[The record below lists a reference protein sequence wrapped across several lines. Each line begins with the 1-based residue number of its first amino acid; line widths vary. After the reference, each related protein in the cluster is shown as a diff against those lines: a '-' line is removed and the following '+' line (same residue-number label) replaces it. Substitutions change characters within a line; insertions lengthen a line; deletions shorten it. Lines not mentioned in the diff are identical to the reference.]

1 MVAEASHEGPASW
14 LGFTPD
20 GLALISVRAPATPDL
35 ISSGAGD
42 GFRSILLDDVVA
54 AAVHPSGAS
63 LVAASVLHRLLVVDA
78 RLARVD
84 RHFPVSFGS
93 EAVGRHFNAP
103 EMAVASRRQMND
115 LRKLLKK
122 SGVPPGFN
130 SLEEF
135 MARIESG
142 YAEDLR
148 KTQEQAAA
156 TFAAGGIFRMRF
168 DQAGERLYLA
178 TTAGLRAYSWLELKN
193 AGATLPH
200 PIVALDAVGRPQDRR
215 YGTGHFSDFIYDLA
229 FDADRGRLL
238 FAGKAGRVSFL
249 EVASG
254 RTGVLVETSERSPI
268 QRMALSRNRDCDCA
282 RSPAGPAVS
291 SHGERPRTPDLG
303 LSGAQ
308 RGDNVKRRSSR
319 VS

>member
-1 MVAEASHEGPASW
+1 
-14 LGFTPD
+14 
-20 GLALISVRAPATPDL
+20 
-35 ISSGAGD
+35 
-42 GFRSILLDDVVA
+42 
-54 AAVHPSGAS
+54 
-63 LVAASVLHRLLVVDA
+63 
-78 RLARVD
+78 
-84 RHFPVSFGS
+84 
-93 EAVGRHFNAP
+93 
-103 EMAVASRRQMND
+103 MND

-268 QRMALSRNRDCDCA
+268 QRMALSRNRACCCA